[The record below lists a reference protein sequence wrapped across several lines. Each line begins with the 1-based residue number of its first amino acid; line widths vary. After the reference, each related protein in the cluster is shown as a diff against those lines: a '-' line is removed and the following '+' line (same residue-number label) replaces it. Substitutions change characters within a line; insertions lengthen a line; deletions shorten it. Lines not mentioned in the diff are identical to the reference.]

1 MKVRL
6 KLFAAAKDLLGAS
19 SIEVEVPAGATVG
32 DLRKVMAELSPGL
45 APVAKSSMYAVGI
58 EYVVDDFTL
67 KEGDEV
73 ACIPPVSGG

>member
-6 KLFAAAKDLLGAS
+6 RLFAVAKDLLGAS
-19 SIEVEVPAGATVG
+19 SIEVELPVGATVG
-32 DLRKVMAELSPGL
+32 DFRRVVAELSPAL
-45 APVAKSSMYAVGI
+45 APIAKSSMYAVGI

>member
-6 KLFAAAKDLLGAS
+6 RLFALARDLLGAS
-19 SIEVEVPAGATVG
+19 SIEVEVPVGATVA
-32 DLRKVMAELSPGL
+32 DLRHIMAELSTSL
-45 APVAKSSMYAVGI
+45 APIAKSSMYAVGI
-58 EYVVDDFTL
+58 EYARDDFIL

>member
-6 KLFAAAKDLLGAS
+6 GLFAVAKDLLGAS
-19 SIEVEVPAGATVG
+19 SIEVEVPVGATVG
-32 DLRKVMAELSPGL
+32 DLRKVVAELGPGL
-45 APVAKSSMYAVGI
+45 APVAKSSMYAIGI
-58 EYVVDDFTL
+58 QYVADDFTL